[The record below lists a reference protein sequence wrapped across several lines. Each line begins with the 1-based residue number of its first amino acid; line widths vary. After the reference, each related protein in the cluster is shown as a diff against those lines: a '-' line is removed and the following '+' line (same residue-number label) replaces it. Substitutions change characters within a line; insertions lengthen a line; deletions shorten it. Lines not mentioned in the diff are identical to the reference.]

1 MPRDERPPVEH
12 RAEASPVL
20 WRATTDWLFALEAR
34 RGWDLALERMQAALG
49 RLGHPEQRWPCV
61 LIAGTNGKGST
72 SALTAA
78 ALGHAGLK
86 VGLYTSPHL
95 IDLTERI
102 RIDGRAVSRERLL
115 DELLRLR
122 TDLDVEGLGLTF
134 FEVTTLAAFA
144 IFAAAS
150 VDVAVL
156 EVGLGGRL
164 DATNV
169 ADPVVAAITSIG
181 FDHEAYL
188 GSTQGAIAGEK
199 AGVMRTG
206 RPVVLGPGLPAEARA
221 VLMARAQEL
230 GAVVVEAPVDDGVPP
245 TRLVGRHM
253 RENAATAFA
262 LLGVLR
268 EIGFDL
274 PTTAVVEGFRTVRW
288 PGRFETI
295 SEQPAIVCDGAH
307 NREGAAA
314 LAELLAER
322 DAGRWRLLLS
332 AVADKPWPDVFRR
345 LAPFASTIAVAPTG
359 GRRGVPL
366 ADLERVA
373 ASLRPSRTFPSAAA
387 ALDTLAGEA
396 WDGAPILVTGSLYLV
411 GDAYAWLAQRQGVER
426 LDDLRLPGDAR

>member
-1 MPRDERPPVEH
+1 MPHDVRPPVEH
-12 RAEASPVL
+12 RAEASPVV
-20 WRATTDWLFALEAR
+20 WRAMTDWLFALEAR
-34 RGWDLALERMQAALG
+34 RGWDLALERMRVALG
-49 RLGHPEQRWPCV
+49 RLGHPEKSCPSV

-78 ALGHAGLK
+78 ALGHSGLK

-102 RIDGRAVSRERLL
+102 RIDGRAVPRKVLL
-115 DELLRLR
+115 DRLAQLRA
-122 TDLDVEGLGLTF
+122 DLDVEGLGLTF

-150 VDVAVL
+150 VDIAVL
-156 EVGLGGRL
+156 EVGLVGRL
-164 DATNV
+164 DANNV

-188 GSTQGAIAGEK
+188 GSTQAAIAGEK

-206 RPVVLGPGLPAEARA
+206 RPVVLGPGLLAEARA
-221 VLMARAQEL
+221 ALGARAREI
-230 GAVVVEAPVDDGVPP
+230 GATVVEASADEGVPP
-245 TRLVGRHM
+245 TRLAGRHM

-262 LLGVLR
+262 ILGVLR
-268 EIGFDL
+268 ETGLDL
-274 PTTAVVEGFRTVRW
+274 PATAVVEGFRTVRW

-295 SEQPAIVCDGAH
+295 SEQPTIICDGAH

-314 LAELLAER
+314 LAELLTER
-322 DAGRWRLLLS
+322 AAGTWRLLLS
-332 AVADKPWPDVFRR
+332 AVADKPWPDVFRK

-373 ASLRPSRTFPSAAA
+373 ASLRPSRTFLSAAA
-387 ALDTLAGEA
+387 ALDTLAGDTR
-396 WDGAPILVTGSLYLV
+396 DGAPILVAGSLYLV
-411 GDAYAWLAQRQGVER
+411 GDAYAWLAERQGVER
-426 LDDLRLPGDAR
+426 LDDLRLPGDAP